1 MNTFAE
7 IPETEQTHADLLE
20 KMGHSREDA
29 LRLSLHEEVV
39 VSTASVGAVYSL
51 NAGEL
56 GQVWQRA
63 ARAGARTILLD
74 VRAQGDAPE
83 EYTGQIRA
91 TVIEHDPWPAL
102 DGVRSAASLIEKT
115 RTSTA
120 TPAQRRAALT
130 RIAARRTELLQE
142 LADLTDMATGH
153 EEALAEPLPGL

>member
-7 IPETEQTHADLLE
+7 KPETNQANANLLKE
-20 KMGHSREDA
+20 LEHSRKNA
-29 LRLSLHEEVV
+29 LHLSLHEEVV
-39 VSTASVGAVYSL
+39 AATASVGATYSL
-51 NAGEL
+51 NAVDL

-74 VRAQGDAPE
+74 VRAQADAPE

-102 DGVRSAASLIEKT
+102 DGRRNNSLIEKT
-115 RTSTA
+115 RTSAA
-120 TPAQRRAALT
+120 TPAQRRFALE
-130 RIAARRTELLQE
+130 RITARRAELLQE

-153 EEALAEPLPGL
+153 EEALAESSTVL

>member
-7 IPETEQTHADLLE
+7 KPETEDADLLE
-20 KMGHSREDA
+20 NIGYSREEA

-39 VSTASVGAVYSL
+39 IATASAGAIYSL
-51 NAGEL
+51 TAGEL

-102 DGVRSAASLIEKT
+102 DGIRSTASIIEKT
-115 RTSTA
+115 RTSSA

-130 RIAARRTELLQE
+130 RIAARRAELLQE

-153 EEALAEPLPGL
+153 EEALTEPLPDL

>member
-1 MNTFAE
+1 MNVFAE
-7 IPETEQTHADLLE
+7 KPDQTDVDLLE
-20 KMGHSREDA
+20 KMGYSRENA
-29 LRLSLHEEVV
+29 LRLVMHEEVV
-39 VSTASVGAVYSL
+39 LATAAAGAVYSL

-74 VRAQGDAPE
+74 VRAQADAPE

-102 DGVRSAASLIEKT
+102 DGRSSVSLIEKT
-115 RTSTA
+115 RTSPA
-120 TPAQRRAALT
+120 TPAQRRFALD
-130 RIAARRTELLQE
+130 RIAARRAELLKE

-153 EEALAEPLPGL
+153 EEALAKSLPDL

>member
-7 IPETEQTHADLLE
+7 KPDQTNVDLLE

-29 LRLSLHEEVV
+29 LRLSMHEEVV
-39 VSTASVGAVYSL
+39 VATASVGAVYSL
-51 NAGEL
+51 NAEEL
-56 GQVWQRA
+56 SQVWKRA

-74 VRAQGDAPE
+74 VRAQADAPE

-102 DGVRSAASLIEKT
+102 DGRSSASLIEKT

-120 TPAQRRAALT
+120 TPAQRRFALE
-130 RIAARRTELLQE
+130 RITARRAELLQE

-153 EEALAEPLPGL
+153 EEALAESRPDL